1 MTMIPASDQIPPTGI
16 RILGSELVFPEIFSA
31 LGRELM
37 AVALWIQELERC
49 ARKSSSYLAGLG
61 VIAAAFVRGPAPTSQ
76 SGAGIV
82 V

>member
-1 MTMIPASDQIPPTGI
+1 MVFRMTGRKSPQQNLKRTGLKPLDPSFQVDRLQTHGASFVHGQ
-16 RILGSELVFPEIFSA
+16 
-31 LGRELM
+31 
-37 AVALWIQELERC
+37 LERC